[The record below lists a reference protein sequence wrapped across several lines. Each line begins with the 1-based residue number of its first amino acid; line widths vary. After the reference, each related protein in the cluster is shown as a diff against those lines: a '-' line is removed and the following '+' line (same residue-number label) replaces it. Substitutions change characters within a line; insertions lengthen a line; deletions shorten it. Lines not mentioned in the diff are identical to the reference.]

1 MYYLIGSDGH
11 EYGPF
16 TPEQLRQWVA
26 DGRANAYSR
35 VRRDDDPTWRALRE
49 IEEFAD
55 VTRPRSE
62 APPPPPLLTA
72 EAIATEYLRRN
83 PAIDIGSAFSRGWE
97 LLRAYPG
104 VIIGSFILMSV
115 VCIGV
120 AFVPILGWIA
130 SPFITGAL
138 LGGLYFVFL
147 RRIRGEPA
155 EVGDVFAGF
164 KLAYLN
170 LLLANIVSGLLI
182 AVGVLLCVLPGIY
195 LAIGYMFTL
204 ALVIDKKMEFWTA
217 MEVSRQVVHQHW
229 WLVFGFSL
237 VCLLV
242 NFAGI
247 LACFIGIIVSA
258 PLTMVATMYLYEDLF
273 SVSEN

>member
-62 APPPPPLLTA
+62 APTPPPLLTA

-83 PAIDIGSAFSRGWE
+83 PAIDIGNAFSRAWE

-104 VIIGSFILMSV
+104 LIIGSFLLMSL
-115 VCIGV
+115 VCVG
-120 AFVPILGWIA
+120 AALVPILGWIA
-130 SPFITGAL
+130 GPFITGAL

-147 RRIRGEPA
+147 RRIRGEHA

-170 LLLANIVSGLLI
+170 LLLANILSSLLT
-182 AVGVLLCVLPGIY
+182 AVGILLCLLPGIY
-195 LAIGYMFTL
+195 LAIGYMFAL
-204 ALVIDKKMEFWTA
+204 PLVIDKKMEFWTA
-217 MEVSRQVVHQHW
+217 MEVSRRVVHQHW
-229 WLVFGFSL
+229 WLVFGFWL

-247 LACFIGIIVSA
+247 LACFIGVIVSA

-273 SVSEN
+273 SQG